1 MTIELGVEMLANL
14 NVEPSHRARGL
25 LQQRSV
31 ACALMWTHRQARQA
45 RQARQGRSLQ
55 RIWFNR
61 AFAQIVLIHRITV
74 IIEIIGVVCYP
85 KGRGYVGVFH
95 YIAILLTSIF
105 LLM

>member
-25 LQQRSV
+25 LQQRSM
-31 ACALMWTHRQARQA
+31 ACTLMWTHRQA

-55 RIWFNR
+55 RIRFNR

>member
-31 ACALMWTHRQARQA
+31 ACTLMWTH

-55 RIWFNR
+55 RIRFNR

>member
-1 MTIELGVEMLANL
+1 MTIEPGVEMLTNL

-25 LQQRSV
+25 LRQRSV
-31 ACALMWTHRQARQA
+31 ACTLTWTH

-61 AFAQIVLIHRITV
+61 AFPQIVLIHRITV